1 MKAIVM
7 RKYGSPDVL
16 EMTNL
21 DRPVINDNQVLVEVY
36 ASSVNPVDWK
46 IRKGLLKFF
55 MRKKMPCILGGD
67 IAGRVVEIGKKVQF
81 FRHGDEVFGMVDLA
95 KNGAYA
101 EYVACSVDQI
111 ALKPQ
116 NMNFEEAASLPL
128 AGLTALQALR
138 NMGKIRKGMSV
149 MINGCSGGVGFFALQ
164 LAKSFDCKVTGV
176 CSARNIEFSKKMG
189 ADRVI
194 DYTQEDI
201 LSVQEDYDIFFDV
214 VGNQEYAEVKHLLQR
229 GGVYVTTLPS
239 FNILLLGAIHN
250 MMSAKKMKKIFVQPN
265 KKDLEFLADLVDE
278 GRLTTHIEKIYELS
292 EIAEAHQYSESG
304 RVVGKLALR
313 IAE

>member
-1 MKAIVM
+1 
-7 RKYGSPDVL
+7 
-16 EMTNL
+16 
-21 DRPVINDNQVLVEVY
+21 
-36 ASSVNPVDWK
+36 
-46 IRKGLLKFF
+46 
-55 MRKKMPCILGGD
+55 
-67 IAGRVVEIGKKVQF
+67 
-81 FRHGDEVFGMVDLA
+81 
-95 KNGAYA
+95 
-101 EYVACSVDQI
+101 
-111 ALKPQ
+111 
-116 NMNFEEAASLPL
+116 MN
-128 AGLTALQALR
+128 
-138 NMGKIRKGMSV
+138 V
-149 MINGCSGGVGFFALQ
+149 MINGCSGGVGSFALQ